1 MKNYKVQLF
10 LVICLLMEVVLTY
23 KITSSTNIIFKEFFT
38 GFAVFVLLVMIR
50 LTSNLIDSNCQNHD
64 ENSFD

>member
-1 MKNYKVQLF
+1 MKNYKIQLF